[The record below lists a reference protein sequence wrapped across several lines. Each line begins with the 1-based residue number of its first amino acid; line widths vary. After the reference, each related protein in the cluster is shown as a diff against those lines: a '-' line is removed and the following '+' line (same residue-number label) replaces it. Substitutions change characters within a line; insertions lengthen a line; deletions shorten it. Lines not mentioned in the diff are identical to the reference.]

1 MLEQSTVCISIR
13 FVVSIII
20 LKKRDLV
27 EKNTRVRITEKQ
39 IMILIRFTTEI
50 VTLNMND
57 VAFKNRTKRYIIE
70 SKSPA

>member
-1 MLEQSTVCISIR
+1 MLEQSAECISIR

-57 VAFKNRTKRYIIE
+57 VAFKNRTKRYIIR
-70 SKSPA
+70 K

>member
-1 MLEQSTVCISIR
+1 MPLLEQSTECISIR

-57 VAFKNRTKRYIIE
+57 VAFKNRTKRYIIR
-70 SKSPA
+70 K